1 MTSNVTTMPVPAVHD
16 DGVEARWQAWQARGA
31 DGDRRRVGT
40 MRWVAALVGLSLT
53 AWLLLQVIAS

>member
-1 MTSNVTTMPVPAVHD
+1 MTSTVTTMPVPAIHEAD
-16 DGVEARWQAWQARGA
+16 AEARWQAWQVRGA

-53 AWLLLQVIAS
+53 AWLLLQIIPS